1 MKRRN
6 LIGHRGLGKALG
18 GLLLLCGLGF
28 LLTGCTLDKKSV
40 KLHTKEEMQKIVDE
54 RYGDAELVSIE
65 ENEEK
70 HYRIFTYRDTKYGFT
85 YQVTSHPNSVGMDG
99 ATFCYDGAGIYYF
112 YEEPF
117 LHYFYEQEKES
128 FAKQGIELCE
138 GKMEKSKQPE
148 YPSGRRFSLKSKE
161 LRSTSEQYEEDMK
174 FVWDRIHAYKEIPE
188 TTVNYELKVYHSEKA
203 EFLGTLSENGFV
215 TAMEQRIEYYMNQA
229 KILGGIQDVTYLRCE
244 TKKVSDVPELSDQI
258 LYEKRDTVTLYYFSS
273 EGKEYFIADL
283 WVAQIG
289 EYGGIFQ
296 YYQNY
301 KYYEPS
307 RD

>member
-85 YQVTSHPNSVGMDG
+85 YQVTSHPNAVGMDG
-99 ATFCYDGAGIYYF
+99 STFYYDGAGIYYS

-117 LHYFYEQEKES
+117 LSYFYEQEKET
-128 FAKQGIELCE
+128 FARQGIELCE
-138 GKMEKSKQPE
+138 EMGFPSNFE
-148 YPSGRRFSLKSKE
+148 YPVNRKFCLKSKE
-161 LRSTSEQYEEDMK
+161 LFSSPEQYGEDMK
-174 FVWDRIHAYKEIPE
+174 FVWDRVHAYKVVPE
-188 TTVNYELKVYHSEKA
+188 TTGNYELNVYNSEQA
-203 EFLGTLSENGFV
+203 EFLGTLKEDGFV
-215 TAMEQRIEYYMNQA
+215 TALEQRIEYYMQQA
-229 KILGGIQDVTYLRCE
+229 ESLGGIQGVTYLRCE
-244 TKKVSDVPELSDQI
+244 KKKVSEVPGLSDQV
-258 LYEKRDTVTLYYFSS
+258 LYEKKNTVTVYYYSY
-273 EGKEYFIADL
+273 EGKEYFIVDL

-289 EYGGIFQ
+289 ENGGGIFQ